1 LIKIT
6 NHEIKK
12 KDKELNSGICKLG
25 SYLDY
30 WCYLDKILIFAL
42 EFLVSIIHIP
52 IFHTYFLT
60 NNNYIPKNLDYFT
73 IGCLTKFYIMFEI
86 AVNFSPGNTYTT
98 KYLMSNITVKSK
110 KAFFI
115 KYLYRHSK
123 STFIFLTFLF
133 IIIIN
138 SYILFLLERDFENDI
153 KLNNFGTCIWAI
165 LITLFTVGFGDVV
178 PYTYMGKLF
187 CLFAGL
193 QGLFFSSII
202 INAVYMALL
211 PKPIDQRLINII
223 RSNALKKEFINNAN
237 KLIYRLFMLAKYRQD
252 FKKDTNRQYCR
263 SKLAQ
268 IHYVLAYINV
278 IKQIKKWRDIRN
290 KTINAISYEMMKYAQ
305 SPLGII
311 RETFENRIEQI
322 HNKLIDLEKLS
333 RLQKAKEAK
342 NDHFMES
349 VTFTMNQNQ
358 KQFETLLELF
368 NKLKE
373 EYNKSFE
380 ENDKKLKNL
389 RNTIEDLNK
398 PPTNVNLYNN
408 FFT

>member
-1 LIKIT
+1 LF
-6 NHEIKK
+6 
-12 KDKELNSGICKLG
+12 
-25 SYLDY
+25 
-30 WCYLDKILIFAL
+30 IFAL
-42 EFLVSIIHIP
+42 EFLISFIHIP
-52 IFHTYFLT
+52 IFHSYIFTSDNT
-60 NNNYIPKNLDYFT
+60 IPKNLDYFT
-73 IGCLTKFYIMFEI
+73 IACLTKFYIMFEI

-123 STFIFLTFLF
+123 STFIFLTFMF

-138 SYILFLLERDFENDI
+138 SYILFLLERDYENDI

-223 RSNALKKEFINNAN
+223 RSNALKKEFVNNAN
-237 KLIYRLFMLAKYRQD
+237 KLIYRLFMLAKFKND
-252 FKKDTNRQYCR
+252 VKKDVNRRYCR
-263 SKLAQ
+263 SKLAK
-268 IHYVLAYINV
+268 IHYMLAHINV
-278 IKQIKKWRDIRN
+278 IKQIKKWRSIRN
-290 KTINAISYEMMKYAQ
+290 KTINAISYEMMKYAE

-311 RETFENRIEQI
+311 RETFENRIELI
-322 HNKLIDLEKLS
+322 YNKLIDLEKLS
-333 RLQKAKEAK
+333 KMQKAKEAK
-342 NDHFMES
+342 NDHFIET

-358 KQFETLLELF
+358 KKFEMLLELF
-368 NKLKE
+368 TKLKD
-373 EYNKSFE
+373 EYNRSFE
-380 ENDKKLKNL
+380 ENDKKLKSL
-389 RNTIEDLNK
+389 RSAIEDLNK